1 MKKRNIVGAC
11 IMVGMILLA
20 VPLGVHTSLTGLRTQ
35 AEDYYYYDKTGYAI
49 SDGIEV
55 REAAGN
61 NLITVAKRYTEANP
75 ALVSLID
82 DMDYS
87 IRLCQGSRRS
97 FSEKSEANKMMGQ
110 AAQALY
116 AELKKTQ
123 LSEEDAKYPDQ
134 LIAQMESEQDKINR
148 SSYNE
153 EAREF
158 NARED
163 KFPVNVLRGVA
174 GIEPLATYDYE

>member
-158 NARED
+158 NARLD

-174 GIEPLATYDYE
+174 GIEHLATYDYE